1 MGDIYKSAVRTV
13 VWLGATNEKYKNTV
27 SICSELAATVTD
39 GQRSSKQKGTSN
51 GKASKVDNAKPSD
64 GGDLNNDTSIESLVQ
79 LPWWSRVWVV
89 QEVILARD
97 VLLLLGRQS
106 LDWNT
111 FRAAVETGFAQG
123 HWQQHALGN
132 IRVRDFDYFLSLKAI
147 QESVRSEG
155 PADTFLDLLVQLR
168 VRDASD
174 PRDKIFSVLGIL
186 GNGVNMLNITP
197 DYTSSPSTVFKTT
210 AERLLFES
218 RSLDILGVAST
229 NQHETS
235 TIPLPSWVPD
245 WSVTKTI
252 ALPFRTGSSDSN
264 HLRATAGSKSSPT
277 VADSTLIISGH
288 IFDTITELAE
298 VLPDLNDEPWT
309 LPEE

>member
-1 MGDIYKSAVRTV
+1 MPSCTSRKWFRLLELLPGTRQDDIECNLQGYFLDEAPSYEALSYCWGDGSDRTPIQINDCTLYITKNLRTGLLHLRDLHEKRVIWADAICINQQDLVERAKQVSIMGDIYKSAVRTV
-13 VWLGATNEKYKNTV
+13 VWLGATDEKYKNAV
-27 SICSELAATVTD
+27 SVCSELAATVTD

-147 QESVRSEG
+147 Q
-155 PADTFLDLLVQLR
+155 
-168 VRDASD
+168 
-174 PRDKIFSVLGIL
+174 
-186 GNGVNMLNITP
+186 
-197 DYTSSPSTVFKTT
+197 
-210 AERLLFES
+210 
-218 RSLDILGVAST
+218 
-229 NQHETS
+229 
-235 TIPLPSWVPD
+235 
-245 WSVTKTI
+245 
-252 ALPFRTGSSDSN
+252 
-264 HLRATAGSKSSPT
+264 
-277 VADSTLIISGH
+277 
-288 IFDTITELAE
+288 
-298 VLPDLNDEPWT
+298 
-309 LPEE
+309 